1 MNFLTPNSA
10 PTTSL
15 DLPPV
20 LAGLM
25 SMTPATP
32 PQTAMQPMQ
41 PMQPQAGLSTGM
53 TGGSSFMPQYQEGG
67 EVMPSTSVGVNPE
80 MQAGQPM
87 GGQMLEMQLNQFASQ
102 HPQQVQQM
110 RQAITEV
117 LQTGELT
124 PQELNMVV
132 QLATVAAQNPEMYPY
147 VRKFAI
153 QQGIATEQDLPAQ
166 YDQGLVFVLLLV
178 GRAMQKQMGGGA
190 GMEQEDEGE
199 EDEGDEYELE
209 ATIPTM
215 KEGGAMKNPD
225 SKPVLAMLHTG
236 EYVIPE
242 HIVRQKGTAFFDKMI
257 GKDQGSAAT

>member
-1 MNFLTPNSA
+1 MNFLTPTSA

-25 SMTPATP
+25 SMSSSVPEQPA
-32 PQTAMQPMQ
+32 APMQ
-41 PMQPQAGLSTGM
+41 PPAGLSTGM
-53 TGGSSFMPQYQEGG
+53 SSGNSFLPQFEEGG
-67 EVMPSTSVGVNPE
+67 EVPPTSVGVNPE

-110 RQAITEV
+110 QQAIMEV

-190 GMEQEDEGE
+190 GMGQEGMGE
-199 EDEGDEYELE
+199 EAEDEGDEYELE

-215 KEGGAMKNPD
+215 KEGGAMKNPQ

-257 GKDQGSAAT
+257 GKDQESVAT

>member
-1 MNFLTPNSA
+1 MNFLTPNPA

-32 PQTAMQPMQ
+32 PQTAAQ

-53 TGGSSFMPQYQEGG
+53 ASGSTFIPQFQEGG
-67 EVMPSTSVGVNPE
+67 EVMPPTSVGVNPE
-80 MQAGQPM
+80 MQADQPM
-87 GGQMLEMQLNQFASQ
+87 DGRMLEMQLNQFANQ
-102 HPQQVQQM
+102 HPQQVQQVQ
-110 RQAITEV
+110 QAITEV
-117 LQTGELT
+117 LQTGQLT

-178 GRAMQKQMGGGA
+178 GRAMQKQMGAGQGA
-190 GMEQEDEGE
+190 GMGQSE
-199 EDEGDEYELE
+199 DEYELE

-257 GKDQGSAAT
+257 GKDQESAAT